1 MDAREEITTIF
12 VVGFPEDMQE
22 REFQNMFTFY
32 PDFEAATLKIP
43 MSGSTS
49 DGEEPAASS
58 AVRKQI
64 IGFAKFRTRAAAQE
78 ARNILTGRKVDAEKN
93 CILKAEMAKKNLH
106 TKRGLASNGAGVAV
120 PLHLNHDTLPL
131 DSPTT
136 YLFPNITTA
145 TANHLSK
152 RFDPFCTSA
161 PVTPIS
167 GTHHA
172 NSLGSSGS
180 GEAPTAADFFP
191 SHDAGV
197 FDFYADGMAGLD
209 NPASFLQRRN
219 SVHHTMLREASP
231 ALGTSAPATRAVGF
245 GLAKTQS
252 ERRNTNPA
260 SLAHINQLFGTSSGS
275 TNSLVNKNLDLGGL
289 GGRLSNL
296 SLGPST
302 PGVSLPAAPIS
313 MSLSKSSAGFPAS
326 SSVPNGFA
334 IPLTRSVNSN
344 DQNPPCNTLY
354 VGNLPMNTAEE
365 ELRGLFTQAL
375 GYKRLCFRPKPN
387 AGPICFVEFEDV
399 AYATQAMRELDGHP
413 ISSSTNGGI
422 RLSFSK
428 NPLGVRQATPTN
440 TTSLNMM
447 GSLPV
452 LGGSYPLNLA
462 ALKAASHTP
471 PPSASS
477 LFGSSLGSRHAPGLD
492 HSLGLEPT
500 SAAIH

>member
-1 MDAREEITTIF
+1 
-12 VVGFPEDMQE
+12 MQE

-106 TKRGLASNGAGVAV
+106 TKRGLASNGAGVA
-120 PLHLNHDTLPL
+120 
-131 DSPTT
+131 
-136 YLFPNITTA
+136 
-145 TANHLSK
+145 
-152 RFDPFCTSA
+152 
-161 PVTPIS
+161 
-167 GTHHA
+167 
-172 NSLGSSGS
+172 
-180 GEAPTAADFFP
+180 
-191 SHDAGV
+191 
-197 FDFYADGMAGLD
+197 
-209 NPASFLQRRN
+209 
-219 SVHHTMLREASP
+219 
-231 ALGTSAPATRAVGF
+231 
-245 GLAKTQS
+245 
-252 ERRNTNPA
+252 
-260 SLAHINQLFGTSSGS
+260 
-275 TNSLVNKNLDLGGL
+275 
-289 GGRLSNL
+289 
-296 SLGPST
+296 
-302 PGVSLPAAPIS
+302 
-313 MSLSKSSAGFPAS
+313 SSAGFPAS